1 MVCRPSEA
9 KGMCF
14 VSTQCLGAAQQQ
26 SPTLSSF
33 VTPSAHPGIKQASA
47 VRGVSGL
54 GNGRTQ
60 GERINLLYTPPISF
74 YLLAPPS
81 SPPRE

>member
-14 VSTQCLGAAQQQ
+14 VFTQCLGAAQQQ

-33 VTPSAHPGIKQASA
+33 VTPSAHQGIKQASA
-47 VRGVSGL
+47 VRGLSGL

-74 YLLAPPS
+74 HLTGPS
-81 SPPRE
+81 QQPT